1 VGDSWW
7 AQDNGVPPRGRGYQ
21 RNVSVACEDPTW
33 DAFLAETAGGDHV
46 QTSLWARV
54 KAPRGWRAVRL
65 VVTRDGHIVAGAQLL
80 KRSWAHL
87 GGFGYVPSGPVVGVP
102 DPALY
107 TLVVEE
113 LHRLARAHR
122 LHYLVVQP
130 PVNGQAVAARLQT
143 GGFRPSPLVVA
154 EAITFQ
160 LDLTRDIETILAQM
174 KPKTR
179 YNLRLGLRRGVT
191 VRQGDERDLPTF
203 HALYLATSRRQ
214 GFPADSLEYFS
225 HLWRVFHPHG
235 NAELFI
241 AQYAGDAVSALLAV
255 PFGDTVLYKRGG
267 WSGRCGDRRP
277 NEVMHWAAIRWA
289 KSRGFRSYN
298 FGDVDLPTAMADP
311 RGGQRADRPA
321 DMDTVTRF
329 KLGFGGQV
337 TPGPPAF
344 DYVYNAPLRW
354 AYDTL
359 FRKLASPSLGVAVR
373 HRLL

>member
-1 VGDSWW
+1 ML
-7 AQDNGVPPRGRGYQ
+7 PRGRCYQ
-21 RNVSVACEDPTW
+21 TSVSVAREDPAW

-46 QTSLWARV
+46 QTTSWAQV

-80 KRSWAHL
+80 KRSWARL
-87 GGFGYVPSGPVVGVP
+87 GGFGYVPSGPVVGDP
-102 DPALY
+102 DPALG
-107 TLVVEE
+107 TLVVEG

-122 LHYLVVQP
+122 LQYLVVQP
-130 PVNGQAVAARLQT
+130 PVNGETVAGVLPTR
-143 GGFRPSPLVVA
+143 GFRPSPLVVA
-154 EAITFQ
+154 ESITFR
-160 LDLTRDIETILAQM
+160 LDLTRDIDAILAQM

-225 HLWRVFHPHG
+225 HLWRVFHPRG
-235 NAELFI
+235 YAELFI
-241 AQYAGDAVSALLAV
+241 AEYEGDAISALLAV

-267 WSGRCGDRRP
+267 WSGRRGDRRP

-298 FGDVDLPTAMADP
+298 FGDVDLPTP
-311 RGGQRADRPA
+311 VTTPHVQGRP
-321 DMDTVTRF
+321 DHPVDTVTRF

-337 TPGPPAF
+337 TLGPCAY

-354 AYDTL
+354 AYNTL
-359 FRKLASPSLGVAVR
+359 FRRLASPSLGIAVR